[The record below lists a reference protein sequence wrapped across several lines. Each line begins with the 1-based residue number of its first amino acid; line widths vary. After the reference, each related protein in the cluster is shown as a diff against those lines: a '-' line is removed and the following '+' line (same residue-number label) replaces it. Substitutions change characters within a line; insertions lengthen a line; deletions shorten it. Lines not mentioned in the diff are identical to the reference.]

1 MAQLVSVASKLQRAD
16 NVPEHTLFSDQY
28 AHRQTDGR
36 KCICYLNKIALDM
49 KIKTALGWN

>member
-1 MAQLVSVASKLQRAD
+1 MAQLVSVASKLQRAN

-49 KIKTALGWN
+49 KMKTVLGWN